1 MSLPF
6 HLFDSVDSQIL
17 NSIATNVWLNLL
29 FFLIFIFF
37 AFSFFGYYELTL
49 PSSWANKMDAASS
62 KVGGVLGIFFMAVT
76 LAIVSFS
83 CTGPILGGLLGGTTL
98 AEGEVAP
105 DLGGAAPPVVSNTP
119 PTSPQVMNRPLPI
132 EQAQAFK
139 PNITPLASAG
149 QGWAG
154 QPISVENVVT
164 PKQESAE
171 LLSTWAAATGDPIL
185 SEAAAQLADG

>member
-1 MSLPF
+1 MPRKRQNVGLE
-6 HLFDSVDSQIL
+6 HGGDYGTVQATADSM
-17 NSIATNVWLNLL
+17 NPN
-29 FFLIFIFF
+29 
-37 AFSFFGYYELTL
+37 
-49 PSSWANKMDAASS
+49 M
-62 KVGGVLGIFFMAVT
+62 GGI
-76 LAIVSFS
+76 
-83 CTGPILGGLLGGTTL
+83 PL